1 MAAGGVSLMQLL
13 RPHWKLLA
21 VAFAAMVVQSAADLL
36 EPWPLKVIFDYV
48 LGSKP
53 MPGWLAEQMPA
64 DGDALA
70 VLRIAAIAVIVIA
83 VVGAISSF
91 TEKYLA
97 TTVAKRVG
105 YELRHMLYHHVQ
117 RLSLSFYEQRQ
128 TGDMVVRLTSDI
140 DATEDLISSAALG
153 IVLNI
158 MTLAGMMG
166 VMFYLDWRFS
176 LIGLSVAPFLF
187 VVVYRFT
194 RRIKKAARAV
204 KQKESEL
211 ASVVQESISSVR
223 VVKAFAREDFEEN
236 RLDRHSQESVALGL
250 RARSIKARLPPL
262 VDVIVAIGTCLVL
275 WFGVRLVLDGRLT
288 SGALL
293 VFILYLGKMYKP
305 MKDLSKMADT
315 LSKAAVGF
323 ERIAEILNIERQVR
337 DRPGARPAPPFK
349 GRIEFAHVR
358 FGYAPE
364 QTVLNDVSLLVEPGQ
379 RAALVGLTGSGKSTL
394 IGLIPR
400 LYDTLD
406 GQISIDGQDVRSYT
420 LASLRRQVSF
430 VLQEA
435 VLFHATVAQNI
446 AYGKPGA
453 TREEIVRAAT
463 LANADEFIARLP
475 QGYDTLIGERGDTLS
490 GGQRQRIAI
499 ARAIIRDAPILL
511 LDEPSAALD
520 PQSEELVF
528 QGLSRLLEGK
538 TSITIAHR
546 LATVR
551 CADVI
556 FVLND
561 GVISERGTHE
571 QLLALNGLYARLY
584 RMQFR
589 TKDAVEPV
597 ASVGDL
603 AHGRCFLC
611 DRAQRASTTGASHRC
626 PCCGLTSRRGP
637 AQSCPCRI
645 GVLEFPRPHGRVEP
659 ARLRRHARRDARGV
673 PEDAQCARTLYSVAG
688 SEANRATLSGTPHT
702 ARPES
707 PCDICERS
715 RSDGENLPHRMA
727 GDLRD
732 TVKPAGL

>member
-1 MAAGGVSLMQLL
+1 MAAGGISLVHLL

-21 VAFAAMVVQSAADLL
+21 VAFAAMLVQSVADLL

-48 LGSKP
+48 LGGKP
-53 MPGWLAEQMPA
+53 MPGWLADSTPA
-64 DGDALA
+64 DGQALA
-70 VLRIAAIAVIVIA
+70 VLQIAAIAVIVIA
-83 VVGAISSF
+83 VIGAISSY
-91 TEKYLA
+91 TEKYLT

-105 YELRHMLYHHVQ
+105 HELRHMLYHHVQ

-158 MTLAGMMG
+158 VTLAGMMG

-236 RLDRHSQESVALGL
+236 RLDRHSQESVALSL

-262 VDVIVAIGTCLVL
+262 VDIIVAIGTCLVL

-364 QTVLNDVSLLVEPGQ
+364 QKVLDDVNLLVQPGQ

-400 LYDTLD
+400 LYDTGD
-406 GQISIDGQDVRSYT
+406 GQILIDGQDVRSYT
-420 LASLRRQVSF
+420 LASLRQQVSF

-435 VLFHATVAQNI
+435 VLFHTTVAQNI

-453 TREEIVRAAT
+453 TREDIVRAAT
-463 LANADEFIARLP
+463 LANVDEFIARLP
-475 QGYDTLIGERGDTLS
+475 QGYDTVIGERGDTLS

-528 QGLSRLLEGK
+528 QGLSRLLEGR

-551 CADVI
+551 NADVI

-561 GVISERGTHE
+561 GVISERGTHYE
-571 QLLALNGLYARLY
+571 LLAQNGLYAHLY
-584 RMQFR
+584 RMQF
-589 TKDAVEPV
+589 EPK
-597 ASVGDL
+597 
-603 AHGRCFLC
+603 
-611 DRAQRASTTGASHRC
+611 
-626 PCCGLTSRRGP
+626 
-637 AQSCPCRI
+637 
-645 GVLEFPRPHGRVEP
+645 
-659 ARLRRHARRDARGV
+659 
-673 PEDAQCARTLYSVAG
+673 
-688 SEANRATLSGTPHT
+688 
-702 ARPES
+702 
-707 PCDICERS
+707 
-715 RSDGENLPHRMA
+715 
-727 GDLRD
+727 D
-732 TVKPAGL
+732 TVKPVAHDEYLAQPMLTA